1 MVMDNLSR
9 PYSSRLCK
17 WDLIVKPRRLDFP
30 LLTVLD
36 VAFSLP
42 PSYSRHSR
50 SDGLSPVHRLTVR
63 SPPLLSGI
71 KFLGSVVI
79 MVFPEEDCGSSSSVL
94 AL

>member
-36 VAFSLP
+36 VALRSL
-42 PSYSRHSR
+42 RHIA
-50 SDGLSPVHRLTVR
+50 DTVDQTDFH
-63 SPPLLSGI
+63 PYI
-71 KFLGSVVI
+71 V
-79 MVFPEEDCGSSSSVL
+79 
-94 AL
+94 